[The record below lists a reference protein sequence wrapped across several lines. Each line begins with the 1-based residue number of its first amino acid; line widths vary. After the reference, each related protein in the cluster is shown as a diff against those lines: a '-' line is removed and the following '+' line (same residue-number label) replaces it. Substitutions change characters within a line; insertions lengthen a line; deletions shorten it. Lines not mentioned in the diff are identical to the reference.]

1 MSKYDY
7 IANNITFI
15 KEGVM
20 LGVISTSVLSHFR
33 IYTQYINYLAI
44 GYSVGKAVFTISED
58 NKISEIMIYKIK
70 QSMEAEI

>member
-1 MSKYDY
+1 MSKYEY
-7 IANNITFI
+7 IAKHITLI

-20 LGVISTSVLSHFR
+20 LGIISTSVLNHFR
-33 IYTQYINYLAI
+33 IYTQYMNYLAI
-44 GYSVGKAVFTISED
+44 GYSVGKAVFTISEN

>member
-7 IANNITFI
+7 IANNITLI

-20 LGVISTSVLSHFR
+20 LGIISTSVLSHFR
-33 IYTQYINYLAI
+33 IYTQYMNYLAI
-44 GYSVGKAVFTISED
+44 GYSVGKAVFTISEN
-58 NKISEIMIYKIK
+58 NKISEISIYKIK